1 MELSLKRTLTC
12 IILTVLTTLSTYAQ
26 TLCVIDGTPLP
37 DSLLHV
43 TIDEMRSDSA
53 KQIVAHRL
61 GLIPPY
67 AIESIQTL
75 TAEEQIKQAKN
86 ITFCKTPRDIIIIR
100 TNSFAELQWV
110 LNGKMIKPRKRL
122 TIIDYKL
129 TPQRIMEALPR
140 NIKPTNIGS
149 VNIITYINDPRQEKH
164 PTIVIKTKRTAL
176 SKTKRTD
183 SSKKTKDTDPKVMEG
198 K

>member
-1 MELSLKRTLTC
+1 MKKLKRALSC
-12 IILTVLTTLSTYAQ
+12 IILIALTTLTTRAQ
-26 TLCVIDGTPLP
+26 ALCIIDGVPLP

-53 KQIVAHRL
+53 KQIVSHRR

-67 AIESIQTL
+67 AIETIQTFS
-75 TAEEQIKQAKN
+75 ADEQIKQAKN
-86 ITFCKTPRDIIIIR
+86 ITFCKTPRDIVIIR
-100 TNSFAELQWV
+100 TNTFAELQRV
-110 LNGKMIKPRKRL
+110 LNGKMIKPRKKL

-129 TPQRIMEALPR
+129 SPQRIMEALPSR
-140 NIKPTNIGS
+140 IKPTDIGS

-164 PTIVIKTKRTAL
+164 PTIMIKTKNSNRL
-176 SKTKRTD
+176 TD
-183 SSKKTKDTDPKVMEG
+183 QWSQTEKSNAREIMKG